1 MGESI
6 IRIGD
11 ARAAKDAGS
20 HHDQLQKSAL
30 AASEH
35 TADVGPERRGP
46 ARAGEA
52 DPGADRDLV
61 FRRRLATRRE
71 RRLAVVALAIAAALL
86 VLLIALAEPLDLAH
100 RPPAAVA
107 VPIAVLA
114 VGLAAA
120 LLAADAL
127 RRAVPDVILAGA
139 LGLTALVGWLVAR
152 SGGAHS
158 AHAAMHVAPAMI
170 AAAFLDRRR
179 FALALL
185 AALGTGFAPAL
196 YDTDASAFLRLAA
209 ALAPAAVL
217 GAVVTN
223 LAATAQRADRDLL
236 LERTAEAVRQAEID
250 PLTGL
255 GNYRAFWRR
264 LESEISRARRHKGLF
279 SLVLL
284 DLDDFRSW
292 NDELGHRRGDEALR
306 GVADTLRV
314 ELRDED
320 VCCRQGGDEFA
331 VMAVAAGDL
340 EARELAARLCAA
352 ISALPFAGDRRLTA
366 TTGWA
371 TYGRPAGSADEMI
384 FLADEALRS
393 AKRRRPLAPKLSLP
407 SAGRDQRPGRLDA
420 VAALARELAG
430 ARDDRP
436 IAETLATHAAVVLG
450 ATGAQCVRWD
460 GEHDAPITVARVGTA
475 SGHPAEL
482 ELASETIHRRRARVL
497 VAAGAGG
504 REHSE
509 LAAPVLAGG
518 EPWGYLLA
526 LAPHGGSFDA
536 DDRRL
541 AESMCAE
548 ASRALGLAPVF
559 AALRDGELGD
569 LYRLAADLEAVP
581 GEAWRVA
588 DLAWQVGR
596 RLGLDGEP
604 LRELYLAGLF
614 HDIGAAGLPAETLHK
629 ADPLDDAERALLR
642 TIPLVGERLLRD
654 IATLASAAAIVRH
667 GHERFDGR
675 GYPDGLAGERI
686 PLASRVLLA
695 CDAWVAMTSPR
706 SWRAAFDEGRAREE
720 LTQAAGTM
728 LDPRVVQALLEA
740 LEEPLERGDP

>member
-1 MGESI
+1 
-6 IRIGD
+6 
-11 ARAAKDAGS
+11 
-20 HHDQLQKSAL
+20 L
-30 AASEH
+30 AATEH
-35 TADVGPERRGP
+35 TADVGPERLGP
-46 ARAGEA
+46 ARIREV
-52 DPGADRDLV
+52 DPGAHRDLA

-71 RRLAVVALAIAAALL
+71 RHLAVVALAVAAGL
-86 VLLIALAEPLDLAH
+86 VVVLMAVAEPLSLAH
-100 RPPAAVA
+100 RAPAGVA
-107 VPIAVLA
+107 VPIGALLI
-114 VGLAAA
+114 GLAAA
-120 LLAADAL
+120 LLVADAFK
-127 RRAVPDVILAGA
+127 RAVPDVILAGA

-158 AHAAMHVAPAMI
+158 AHAAVLVAPAMI
-170 AAAFLDRRR
+170 TAAFLDRRR

-185 AALGTGFAPAL
+185 AALGTGLAPAI
-196 YDTDASAFLRLAA
+196 YDADASTFLRLAA
-209 ALAPAAVL
+209 ALGPPAVL
-217 GAVVTN
+217 GAVIAN
-223 LAATAQRADRDLL
+223 LAATAQRADRNLL
-236 LERTAEAVRQAEID
+236 LERSAEAVRQAEVD

-264 LESEISRARRHKGLF
+264 LEAEIARARRHKGLF

-284 DLDDFRSW
+284 DLDDFRTW
-292 NDELGHRRGDEALR
+292 NEELGHHSGDDALR
-306 GVADTLRV
+306 RVADALRV
-314 ELRDED
+314 ELRNED

-340 EARELAARLCAA
+340 EARDLAARLCGA
-352 ISALPFAGDRRLTA
+352 ISAIPFAGDRRLTA
-366 TTGWA
+366 TAGWA
-371 TYGRPAGSADEMI
+371 TYARPAGSADEMI

-393 AKRRRPLAPKLSLP
+393 AKRRRPLAPKLTLP
-407 SAGRDQRPGRLDA
+407 SAGRDERPGRLEA
-420 VAALARELAG
+420 IAALARELAG
-430 ARDDRP
+430 LRDDRP
-436 IAETLATHAAVVLG
+436 IAAALTEHAAVVLG

-460 GEHDAPITVARVGTA
+460 GEHEAPVIVARVGSA
-475 SGHPAEL
+475 SGYPAEL

-504 REHSE
+504 RERSE
-509 LAAPVLAGG
+509 LAAPVLANG

-526 LAPHGGSFDA
+526 TAPHGGSFDA

-541 AESMCAE
+541 AESLCAE

-559 AALRDGELGD
+559 AALRGGELGD
-569 LYRLAADLEAVP
+569 LYRLASDLEAVP

-596 RLGLDGEP
+596 RLGIDNEP

-614 HDIGAAGLPAETLHK
+614 HDIGTAGLPGETLHK
-629 ADPLDDAERALLR
+629 ADPLDHTERALLR

-654 IATLASAAAIVRH
+654 VPPLAGAAPIVRH
-667 GHERFDGR
+667 GHEHFDGG

-706 SWRAAFDEGRAREE
+706 SWRDAYDQRRAREE

-728 LDPRVVQALLEA
+728 LDPRVVDAVLEA
-740 LEEPLERGDP
+740 LEEPLERTEP